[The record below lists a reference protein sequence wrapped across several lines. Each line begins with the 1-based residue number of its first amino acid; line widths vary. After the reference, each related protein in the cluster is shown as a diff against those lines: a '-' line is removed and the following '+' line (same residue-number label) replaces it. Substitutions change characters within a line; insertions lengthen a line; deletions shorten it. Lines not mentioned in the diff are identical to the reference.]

1 MNTLLASIVKSRE
14 IHRNTVQNRALEQAI
29 FHDYAEKMVAPIV
42 DAEDKNTNMITD
54 KLHEDGTKLRRRF
67 QRLD

>member
-14 IHRNTVQNRALEQAI
+14 IHRNTVQNHALEQAI
-29 FHDYAEKMVAPIV
+29 FHDYAEKMVVPIV